1 MPFDAASIKRHSAA
15 LAMTQKKNILN
26 LGPKGLE
33 ELFVSWGEPKF
44 RAEQVFRWIWKQGA
58 LTFAEMTNVS
68 KPLKERLEAEYEIR
82 LPKIALS
89 QKSSD
94 GTIKHLIQFE
104 DGKTVETVWIP
115 REDQDR
121 VTVCVSSQVGCK
133 MGCTFCMTAQQKVER
148 NLLAGEIAQQLL
160 MMPDR
165 TKITNVVLMG
175 MGEPFD
181 NYDAVMESI
190 DIMTSDKGLFIGPKK
205 ITVSTSGLLPKIERF
220 LKESRARLAIS
231 LNASNNEVRS
241 MIMPVNRAYPI
252 EKLMESVKSIIK
264 NDMPNKPR
272 DFCITWEYI
281 LIKDINDRPEHAREL
296 IKILKG
302 IPSKVNLLLYNENPN
317 VPFKRP
323 LESDIGEFREILSR
337 GGLLNFVRSSR
348 GRDIAAACGQLASE
362 HVRKKSPPVQI
373 ELGARANAPA

>member
-1 MPFDAASIKRHSAA
+1 
-15 LAMTQKKNILN
+15 MTSKKNILD

-33 ELFVSWGEPKF
+33 ELFKGWGEPKF
-44 RAEQVFRWIWKQGA
+44 RARQVFRWIWKQEA
-58 LTFAEMTNVS
+58 KSFEEMTNVS
-68 KPLKERLEAEYEIR
+68 KALKDRLEAEYEIR
-82 LPKIALS
+82 RPKIIFE
-89 QKSSD
+89 QKSAD
-94 GTIKHLIQFE
+94 GTIKFLIQFE
-104 DGKTVETVWIP
+104 DGKNVETVWIP
-115 REDQDR
+115 RADQDR

-148 NLLAGEIAQQLL
+148 NLLAGEIAAQLL

-165 TKITNVVLMG
+165 SKITNVVLMG

-181 NYDAVMESI
+181 NYDAVTEAL
-190 DIMTSDKGLFIGPKK
+190 DIMTSDEGLFIGPKK

-220 LKESRARLAIS
+220 LMESRSRLAIS
-231 LNASNNEVRS
+231 LNAPNNEIRS
-241 MIMPVNRAYPI
+241 KIMPVNRAYPI
-252 EKLMESVKSIIK
+252 EMMMDKIK
-264 NDMPNKPR
+264 ALIPAIPSKPR

-296 IKILKG
+296 VKILKG

-323 LESDIGEFREILSR
+323 QEEDIAEFRQILSKN
-337 GGLLNFVRSSR
+337 GLLNFVRSSR

-362 HVRKKSPPVQI
+362 HIRKKSPPLKIDLGNGVQVS
-373 ELGARANAPA
+373 A

>member
-1 MPFDAASIKRHSAA
+1 
-15 LAMTQKKNILN
+15 MTQKQNILN
-26 LGPKGLE
+26 LGPTGLE
-33 ELFVSWGEPKF
+33 ELFASWGEPKF
-44 RAEQVFRWIWKQGA
+44 RARQVFRWIWKQGA
-58 LTFAEMTNVS
+58 RSFEEMTNVS
-68 KPLKERLEAEYEIR
+68 KPLKERLAAEYEIR
-82 LPKIALS
+82 LPKIAMS

-190 DIMTSDKGLFIGPKK
+190 DIMTSDEGLFIGPKK

-231 LNASNNEVRS
+231 LNAPNNEIRS
-241 MIMPVNRAYPI
+241 QLMPVNRAYPI
-252 EKLMESVKSIIK
+252 EMLMDRVRHIIK
-264 NDMPNKPR
+264 EDMPSKPR

-281 LIKDINDRPEHAREL
+281 LIKDINDQPEHARQL
-296 IKILKG
+296 VKVLKG

-323 LESDIGEFREILSR
+323 EESSIGEFRQILSKN
-337 GGLLNFVRSSR
+337 GLLNFVRSSR

-362 HVRKKSPPVQI
+362 HVRKKSPPI
-373 ELGARANAPA
+373 KIDLDAGPSPSL